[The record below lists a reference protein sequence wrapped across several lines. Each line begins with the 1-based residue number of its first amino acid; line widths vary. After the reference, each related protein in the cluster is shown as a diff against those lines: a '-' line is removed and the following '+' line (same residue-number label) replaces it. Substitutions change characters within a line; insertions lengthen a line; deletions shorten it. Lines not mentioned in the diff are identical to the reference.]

1 LGKGK
6 FKMKTL
12 IPRQSKRRRIFSR
25 RSSSIPNRW
34 LLLNMQTFNFASG
47 WNQIVARAQTQQFSG

>member
-1 LGKGK
+1 
-6 FKMKTL
+6 MKTL
-12 IPRQSKRRRIFSR
+12 TPRQSKRRRIFSR
-25 RSSSIPNRW
+25 RSSSTPNRW

>member
-1 LGKGK
+1 
-6 FKMKTL
+6 MKTL
-12 IPRQSKRRRIFSR
+12 TPRQSKRRRIFSR
-25 RSSSIPNRW
+25 RSATAHNRW